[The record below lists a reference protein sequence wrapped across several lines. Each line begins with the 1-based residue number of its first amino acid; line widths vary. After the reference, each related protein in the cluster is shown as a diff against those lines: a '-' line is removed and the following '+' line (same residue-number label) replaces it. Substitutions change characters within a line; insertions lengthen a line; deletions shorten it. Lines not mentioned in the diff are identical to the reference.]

1 MGLVCSSDLL
11 LFCFRFKVW
20 GNRWYFDIYTYETKK
35 GMDER
40 EKQWDER
47 EESGSGCKE
56 RERERERERE
66 VWERNKK
73 WVMKVNI
80 VGD

>member
-1 MGLVCSSDLL
+1 MFVVLIF
-11 LFCFRFKVW
+11 FCFALGLKFEEID
-20 GNRWYFDIYTYETKK
+20 GILIYTYETKK

-56 RERERERERE
+56 RERERERERGL
-66 VWERNKK
+66 RKK
-73 WVMKVNI
+73 
-80 VGD
+80 